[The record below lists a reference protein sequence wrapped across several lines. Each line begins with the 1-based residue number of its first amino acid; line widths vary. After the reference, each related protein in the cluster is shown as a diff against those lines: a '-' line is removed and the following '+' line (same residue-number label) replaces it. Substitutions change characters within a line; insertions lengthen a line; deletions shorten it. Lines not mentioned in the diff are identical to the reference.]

1 MKKILNRYKL
11 IVLSIVLFVGCTE
24 HLDVDTYNNITGSS
38 FWKSPSD
45 AATYVIGIHA
55 DVAGILGGNNNTLNW
70 TDGRSDLFTPG
81 ALGPRLTAPAQLH
94 TQTALAGGGN
104 WTNNYN
110 TIHHCNQLLTQIENI
125 EFDDESEKT
134 KIAAAGYF
142 FRAFLYFD
150 LVRIYGDVPLVL
162 DPTLGKPALEDFF
175 PRSSVND
182 IFAQIKADI
191 DLAIAGLPE
200 GIADKNF
207 ISKAAAYAL
216 KAEVYMWTGKALT
229 AKNAP
234 VVADLNTAVQAI
246 DAIPVASGGSVSFVD
261 SDWKSIFTRQANDS
275 PEYIWATFY
284 DYIIGP
290 ANNVHN
296 AITLRIDNVP
306 VEMQGTFP
314 IAVKDEGLNRIQIGV
329 NMNTIFKKY
338 QTVDPHDDPFDK
350 TDVPPYTDYRDLR
363 DINSIVDLLGDQTT
377 IVSIKFPGIL
387 VESDERRY
395 WDNDIP
401 VYRWSGMLLLKAEA
415 LNTIGG
421 QTATVVDIL
430 NMTRNR
436 AGLADYPGATDQATL
451 EDEILDERA
460 RELLAEN
467 KRWWDLLR
475 AHKAGS
481 TVPRFM
487 DTRGDDSADSNVW
500 DFYYWPLDESVL
512 LKNDKLVQ
520 SPGYV
525 N

>member
-1 MKKILNRYKL
+1 MKKILNRFKL
-11 IVLSIVLFVGCTE
+11 IVLSIVLFIGCTD
-24 HLDVDTYNNITGSS
+24 HLEVDTYNTITGAG
-38 FWKSPSD
+38 FWKLPSD
-45 AATYVIGIHA
+45 AASYAVGLHA
-55 DVAGILGGNNNTLNW
+55 DVAGILGGSNNTLNY
-70 TDGRSDLFTPG
+70 TDGRTDLFDPG
-81 ALGPRLTAPAQLH
+81 ALGPRLTGHAQLH
-94 TQTALAGGGN
+94 TQTALLGGGN
-104 WTNNYN
+104 WLGHYN
-110 TIHHCNQLLTQIENI
+110 TIHHCNILLTEIENI
-125 EFDDESEKT
+125 EFEDETEKT
-134 KIAAAGYF
+134 EIAAQAYF

-150 LVRIYGDVPLVL
+150 LVRIYGDIPLVL
-162 DPTLGKPALEDFF
+162 EPTLGKPAMEDFHG
-175 PRSSVND
+175 RASVAD
-182 IFAQIKADI
+182 VFTQIKADV
-191 DLAIAGLPE
+191 DMAIAGMPE

-216 KAEVYMWTGKALT
+216 KAEVYMWTGKAYT
-229 AKNAP
+229 ARSAP
-234 VVADLNTAVQAI
+234 VVADLNTAVAAI
-246 DAIPVASGGSVSFVD
+246 DAIPGASAGAVSFVD
-261 SDWKSIFTRQANDS
+261 TDWKLIFSRQANSS
-275 PEYIWATFY
+275 PEYIWATYY
-284 DYIIGP
+284 DHVVGP

-314 IAVKDEGLNRIQIGV
+314 IAVKDEGLNRIHIGP

-338 QTVDPHDDPFDK
+338 QTVVPHDDPFDK

-387 VESDERRY
+387 VEADQRRY

-421 QTATVVDIL
+421 QTTAVVDIL

-467 KRWWDLLR
+467 KRWWDLIR
-475 AHKAGS
+475 AHKVAAN
-481 TVPRFM
+481 VPRFM
-487 DTRGDDSADSNVW
+487 VSRGDDSSDSNVW
-500 DFYYWPLDESVL
+500 DNYYWPLNESVL

-520 SPGYV
+520 SPGY
-525 N
+525 